1 MNKFQRTLA
10 TCFLTAAMASTAS
23 VSDAAE
29 SVVSPATD
37 LNETIV
43 NVEKA
48 LLEVKNGAFSEAQLH
63 LKTARASAELVTG
76 DNAVISQAK
85 ACVIQGQIEAKKG
98 NTKESTDH
106 LNKALGL
113 YKSL

>member
-1 MNKFQRTLA
+1 MNIIKSALTICA
-10 TCFLTAAMASTAS
+10 LTASFIS
-23 VSDAAE
+23 VSTIAVAEEAA
-29 SVVSPATD
+29 SG

-48 LLEVKNGAFSEAQLH
+48 LVEVSNGAFSEAQLH
-63 LKTARASAELVTG
+63 LKTARASAEQLTG
-76 DNAVISQAK
+76 DSVVISQAN
-85 ACVIQGQIEAKKG
+85 ASVIQGQIEAKKG
-98 NTKESTDH
+98 NVKESTDH

>member
-1 MNKFQRTLA
+1 MAALA
-10 TCFLTAAMASTAS
+10 AIST
-23 VSDAAE
+23 VSFAAE
-29 SVVSPATD
+29 TGTSSASG
-37 LNETIV
+37 LNETIL
-43 NVEKA
+43 NVEQA
-48 LLEVKNGAFSEAQLH
+48 LQEVKNGAFSEAHLH
-63 LKTARASAELVTG
+63 LKTARASAEQVTG
-76 DNAVISQAK
+76 DNSIISQAK